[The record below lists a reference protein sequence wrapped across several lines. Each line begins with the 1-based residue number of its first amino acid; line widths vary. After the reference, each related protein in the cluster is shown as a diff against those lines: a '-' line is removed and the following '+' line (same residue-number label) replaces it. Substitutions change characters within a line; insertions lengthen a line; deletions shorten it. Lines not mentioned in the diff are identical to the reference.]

1 MPSIL
6 DIQQDAQKVVRFS
19 TLGLSTLNEL
29 ELDTITYNIVDKDGN
44 TVRSYEG
51 RDKRQDA
58 YDDADNSNFAEEDG
72 APFHVEAKSN
82 LSVNP
87 ETGALEFEVGSMVN
101 LNFPTAEIN
110 ATAEELKNLVDCEV
124 IEDIIKREIK
134 AMVDLIKTNTAAVS
148 DLSPFEAL
156 TSIPS
161 NPLKII
167 SWVKKFVS
175 IYIGPQILALIDC
188 AIQLAQFAAAIQN
201 ITQAA
206 QVAQQNVALCAAS
219 ALDTALDTVID
230 EGLAALGTT
239 EAEINNALS
248 TISTVQSKL
257 SDITGKP
264 AKFQTNSVEQLI
276 ESATTENRAAFISD
290 VNEYATASLSE
301 AEAELSSNAVSSILT
316 TAGAFSGDVTIPNA
330 ETGGTGGNFEIVTNG
345 GNVNQVRYIVSQGI
359 ITDVVVGL

>member
-6 DIQQDAQKVVRFS
+6 EIQQDAQNVVR
-19 TLGLSTLNEL
+19 LSTVGLDTLNKL
-29 ELDTITYNIVDKDGN
+29 ELDTITYNVVDKNGAIK
-44 TVRSYEG
+44 RSYEG
-51 RDKRQDA
+51 RNNRQAA

-82 LSVNP
+82 LGIDP
-87 ETGALEFEVGSMVN
+87 QTGALEFETGSMVN
-101 LNFPTAEIN
+101 LSFPTAEIN
-110 ATAEELKNLVDCEV
+110 ATAEELKTLVDCEAIQDV
-124 IEDIIKREIK
+124 IKRETK

-148 DLSPFEAL
+148 DLAPFEAL
-156 TSIPS
+156 TNIPS

-175 IYIGPQILALIDC
+175 IYIGPQILAMVDC
-188 AIQLAQFAAAIQN
+188 AIQLAQFANAVQN

-206 QVAQQNVALCAAS
+206 SAAQQNLTLCAAS
-219 ALDTALDTVID
+219 AVDTAIDTAISEATD
-230 EGLAALGTT
+230 ALGTT
-239 EAEINNALS
+239 EAKIDEALS
-248 TISTVQSKL
+248 TISTVQSKI
-257 SDITGKP
+257 SNITGKP

-276 ESATTENRAAFISD
+276 ESATTENRASFLTD
-290 VNEYATASLSE
+290 VNQYATDSLTE

-359 ITDVVVGL
+359 ITDVITGL